1 MIEEKKIKE
10 AAILCAD
17 EYIFTNL
24 GLDREETNREIFERG
39 AQWAQQEFI
48 KSLWHD
54 ASEKPMVNR
63 LIFAIDKTKRIVFD
77 FEFGERDDWAEEFS
91 FYKITHWAYIDDIL
105 PKEGDEK

>member
-63 LIFAIDKTKRIVFD
+63 LIFAIDKKKGLFLILSLANGTIGQKSSVFI
-77 FEFGERDDWAEEFS
+77 
-91 FYKITHWAYIDDIL
+91 K
-105 PKEGDEK
+105 